1 MIIEY
6 DKTTKEIMTVHPGK
20 KYVASEWTSYN
31 RPGYAIAKSD
41 TDFQDT
47 FNKYAIIDADGI
59 TFTLGDLT
67 LFSITQNKSYMS
79 ANDTDYIEF
88 TGVPEGTT
96 IKIDGVSK
104 GTMDASG
111 VLRVK
116 ATEVGLYTAT
126 FEKLLYRT
134 ISMAFRAHD
143 GYLYDNIT
151 GE

>member
-6 DKTTKEIMTVHPGK
+6 DTTTKEILTVHPGK

-47 FNKYAIIDADGI
+47 FNKYAIIDSDGI
-59 TFTLGDLT
+59 TFTLGNLSI
-67 LFSITQNKSYMS
+67 FSISQSKTVIS
-79 ANDTDYIEF
+79 ANDTDYVDF

-96 IKIDGVSK
+96 IKIDGASK

-111 VLRVK
+111 TLRIK
-116 ATEVGLYTAT
+116 ATEVGLYDVV
-126 FEKLLYRT
+126 FEKTLYRR
-134 ISMAFRAHD
+134 IAMSFRAID
-143 GYLYDNIT
+143 EYLYDNIT
-151 GE
+151 G